1 MNRREP
7 PDQVAFDKLL
17 FWLDPD
23 REKAGEKYEK
33 IQFRLIRIFTA
44 RGCND
49 AEDLADVTI
58 NVVTSKIDWLLANY
72 VGEPALYF
80 YAVAKKI
87 YLESIKPRPEPPPP
101 LPPPDRT
108 EVERACTCLDKCLQE
123 MDPTEALLVTRYHD
137 DDGRGRIQYRKQLAI
152 DLNISRNAL
161 RIRACHLHARLK
173 TCIEKCLAQLPGD

>member
-1 MNRREP
+1 MKRREP

-33 IQFRLIRIFTA
+33 IQRRLIRIFTA
-44 RGCND
+44 RGCCD
-49 AEDLADVTI
+49 ADDLADVTM
-58 NVVTSKIDWLLANY
+58 NVVSSKIDWLIANY
-72 VGEPALYF
+72 VGDPSLYF

-101 LPPPDRT
+101 APLPDNS
-108 EVERACTCLDKCLQE
+108 EVERACACLDRCLLE
-123 MDPTEALLVTRYHD
+123 LDPGEALLITRYHE
-137 DDGRGRIQYRKQLAI
+137 DDGRGRIQYRKQLAAE
-152 DLNISRNAL
+152 LKISRNAL

-173 TCIEKCLAQLPGD
+173 LCVEKCLADLPGN